1 MALRRETIKSYN
13 KATRNCRTT
22 ILASRFAG
30 RATIG
35 YPVKACSRA
44 SIDGRRGMTM
54 GMITARDD
62 GRRATTD
69 ARRRARTRR
78 RTRTTRVCATRR
90 SGTDDDD
97 DDARDPQLNIA
108 NPQTGAQKKIEIVD
122 ENKLRCFYDKRIS
135 AEVEGD
141 ELGDVRVRA
150 LRCDATR

>member
-1 MALRRETIKSYN
+1 
-13 KATRNCRTT
+13 
-22 ILASRFAG
+22 
-30 RATIG
+30 
-35 YPVKACSRA
+35 
-44 SIDGRRGMTM
+44 MTM

>member
-1 MALRRETIKSYN
+1 
-13 KATRNCRTT
+13 
-22 ILASRFAG
+22 
-30 RATIG
+30 
-35 YPVKACSRA
+35 
-44 SIDGRRGMTM
+44 M

-90 SGTDDDD
+90 SGTDDD